1 MLKTVSSIT
10 NAIGALNYKGTWNAS
25 TNTPTLASG
34 VGTKGDYYVVSVA
47 GNTALDGISNW
58 GVGDW
63 AVFNGSAWQR
73 VEGGADL
80 NGVNLTFTGTA
91 SGPTYETSNTVAGLT
106 ISNNDIVADGIDAN
120 IDIDIT
126 PKGTGE
132 VNLPKVDIDGGAID
146 AVTLGTNS
154 PVTEAQV
161 DNLNI
166 NGNTISST
174 NTNGNVIIAPNGT
187 GATQLGSKNGLNTAT
202 PDSPLSLAS
211 SYKRD
216 GSVGSSFDVFYPIS
230 VMTVKDA
237 DAASLAV
244 ATSNPNNALTLA
256 AGTDITLANV
266 GIVRTESSIQAEYA
280 SSVLRQCPT
289 GYSTAVRI
297 IIVGDE
303 ATTGDASATA
313 VLMRQSI
320 NNGGT
325 WTDWQFRT
333 SYYHNFWG
341 QRYVIVG
348 PWQALKTTDDNV
360 PAVFQLGVRA
370 ASTKDLRYTKLMIMH
385 AYVKLS

>member
-1 MLKTVSSIT
+1 MLKSVSSIT
-10 NAIGALNYKGTWNAS
+10 NAIGALNYKGTWNA
-25 TNTPTLASG
+25 NANLPPLASG
-34 VGTKGDYYVVSVA
+34 VGTKGDYYVVGTA
-47 GNTALDGISNW
+47 GSTTLDGISNW

-63 AVFNGSAWQR
+63 AVFNGSVWQR

-106 ISNNDIVADGIDAN
+106 ISNNDITADGTDTN

-126 PKGTGE
+126 PKGAGE
-132 VNLPKVDIDGGAID
+132 VNITKVDIDAGAID

-174 NTNGNVIIAPNGT
+174 DTNGNVIVAPNGT
-187 GATQLGSKNGLNTAT
+187 GATQLGAKNGLNTAT

-216 GSVGSSFDVFYPIS
+216 GSAGSSFDVYYPIS
-230 VMTVKDA
+230 VMTVKDG
-237 DAASLAV
+237 DAGTLAL
-244 ATSNPNNALTLA
+244 ATGNGSNSLTLA
-256 AGTDITLANV
+256 AGTDIALANV
-266 GIVRTESSIQAEYA
+266 GIVRTESGVQAEFA
-280 SSVLRQCPT
+280 SSALRQAPT
-289 GYSTAVRI
+289 GYSTAVRV

-303 ATTGDASATA
+303 ATTGDASATV

-320 NNGGT
+320 NNGGA

-348 PWQALKTTDDNV
+348 PWQALQTADDNV
-360 PAVFQLGVRA
+360 PAVLQLGVRV
-370 ASTKDLRYTKLMIMH
+370 ASTKDLRYTKIMVMH